1 MDART
6 NMVAGFTGRTSEILQ
21 PPLLHF
27 LERCHAEI
35 AGDHSGAVA
44 DYIPELTKADPDDFG
59 ISIATTD
66 GYVYEVGD
74 CDVPF
79 TIQSISKAFVFAL
92 ALETIGAEKVE
103 SLIGVEPSG
112 DVFNS
117 IRLRADNR
125 PFNPMVNAGAITC
138 SGLIYDTEGEDAFV
152 AILTMLSR
160 FSGRKLGV
168 DEQVFASERAT
179 GDRNR
184 AIAYLLRN
192 HGVIKGDVDAILDVY
207 FGQCSVLVT
216 ARDIAVMAATLANRG
231 RNPLS
236 GEQVISPYAVA
247 RTLSVMTSS
256 GMYDYA
262 GEWIYRVGIP
272 AKSGV
277 GGGIIAALPSQLGLG
292 TYSPRLD
299 KHGNSVRG
307 LKVCEALSAHFD
319 LHLFNRSGNV
329 RNGIIAEYDIGGASS
344 RRSRQPHEQKILDE
358 HHRYCHVYE
367 LTGALSF
374 GVIEYLSRR
383 LVQNRPTSQFV
394 ILDFRRVPTITRAAA
409 RLLADSLGGLTE
421 AEATVVLS
429 GIQSQSSIAVTIGP
443 LIESL
448 SKLRKFAMLDEAI
461 EWAEDQIIYRYGGYE
476 HLNDPNNA
484 ARTGS
489 ARRAGRRRD

>member
-6 NMVAGFTGRTSEILQ
+6 DMVVGSTGRTGEILQ
-21 PPLLHF
+21 PPLLGF
-27 LERCHAEI
+27 LARCHAEI

-44 DYIPELTKADPDDFG
+44 DYIPELTKADAGDFG

-74 CDVPF
+74 SDLPF
-79 TIQSISKAFVFAL
+79 TIQSIAKAFVFAL
-92 ALETIGAEKVE
+92 ALETIGPEKVE

-125 PFNPMVNAGAITC
+125 PFNLMVNAGAITC
-138 SGLIYDTEGEDAFV
+138 SGLIYDTEGDDALV

-160 FSGRKLGV
+160 FAGRKLGV

-192 HGVIKGDVDAILDVY
+192 HGVIKGDVDAILDIY

-329 RNGIIAEYDIGGASS
+329 KNGIIAEYDIGGASS

-383 LVQNRPTSQFV
+383 LVQNLPISQFV
-394 ILDFRRVPTITRAAA
+394 ILDFRRVPTITKAAA

-421 AEATVVLS
+421 AETTVILS
-429 GIQSQSSIAVTIGP
+429 GIQSQSPIAATIGP
-443 LIESL
+443 LIEPL
-448 SKLRKFAMLDEAI
+448 SKLRKFAMLDEAT

-476 HLNDPNNA
+476 HLNDPTTL
-484 ARTGS
+484 RE
-489 ARRAGRRRD
+489 

>member
-1 MDART
+1 
-6 NMVAGFTGRTSEILQ
+6 
-21 PPLLHF
+21 
-27 LERCHAEI
+27 
-35 AGDHSGAVA
+35 
-44 DYIPELTKADPDDFG
+44 
-59 ISIATTD
+59 
-66 GYVYEVGD
+66 
-74 CDVPF
+74 
-79 TIQSISKAFVFAL
+79 
-92 ALETIGAEKVE
+92 
-103 SLIGVEPSG
+103 
-112 DVFNS
+112 
-117 IRLRADNR
+117 
-125 PFNPMVNAGAITC
+125 
-138 SGLIYDTEGEDAFV
+138 
-152 AILTMLSR
+152 MLSR
-160 FSGRKLGV
+160 FAGRKLGV

-192 HGVIKGDVDAILDVY
+192 HGVIKGDVDAILDIH

-216 ARDIAVMAATLANRG
+216 ARDIAAMAATLANRG

-262 GEWIYRVGIP
+262 GEWIYRVP

-329 RNGIIAEYDIGGASS
+329 KNGIIAEYDIGGASS
-344 RRSRQPHEQKILDE
+344 RRSRQPLEQKILDE
-358 HHRYCHVYE
+358 HHRYCHVYG

-383 LVQNRPTSQFV
+383 LVQISQFD
-394 ILDFRRVPTITRAAA
+394 ILDFRRMPTITKAAA

-421 AEATVVLS
+421 AETTVILS
-429 GIQSQSSIAVTIGP
+429 GIQSQSPIAATIGP
-443 LIESL
+443 LIEPL
-448 SKLRKFAMLDEAI
+448 SK
-461 EWAEDQIIYRYGGYE
+461 
-476 HLNDPNNA
+476 
-484 ARTGS
+484 
-489 ARRAGRRRD
+489 